1 MKKEQNE
8 RKDTLKLMEEKEYA
22 EAQKAAI
29 EALCPMNEK
38 MQEIST
44 FLESMHLKKQKEQ
57 NLKVLMK
64 NVFKMLVRHYPHNTL
79 EKFEEVS
86 YLLK

>member
-1 MKKEQNE
+1 
-8 RKDTLKLMEEKEYA
+8 
-22 EAQKAAI
+22 
-29 EALCPMNEK
+29 MNEK

-57 NLKVLMK
+57 NLKMLMK
-64 NVFKMLVRHYPHNTL
+64 NVFKMLVRHYPRNTL